1 MKWFDKWFAKKCK
14 QALNDSQNEP
24 VEESKYANSI
34 GLTRPNSKRNALI
47 RSDVDLHSRGVNF
60 TLYNANGGT
69 VIELR
74 DYDPMNDRHHNTL
87 YVIPKEADL
96 GQQLGHIVT
105 MEALKR

>member
-1 MKWFDKWFAKKCK
+1 MKWFDKWFANKCQ
-14 QALNDSQNEP
+14 QAWEASTNQ
-24 VEESKYANSI
+24 VEESKYSSG
-34 GLTRPNSKRNALI
+34 GLVKSRRPSLI
-47 RSDVDLHSRGVNF
+47 KTEEGLHSRGTNF

-69 VIELR
+69 VVELR
-74 DYDPMNDRHHNTL
+74 DYDPMSDRHNNVL